1 MRWHELFSRREL
13 LLRWSTDD
21 LFYFD
26 LSLPAF
32 SSSNGGMVF
41 FLNQKKR
48 ENQRNQ
54 TGVMTFKPRRVKRG
68 SRQSPTPRPN
78 GNCRECRRTK

>member
-32 SSSNGGMVF
+32 SSSNGGIVF
-41 FLNQKKR
+41 FLDQKKR
-48 ENQRNQ
+48 KPKESNRRNDL
-54 TGVMTFKPRRVKRG
+54 
-68 SRQSPTPRPN
+68 
-78 GNCRECRRTK
+78 

>member
-32 SSSNGGMVF
+32 SSSNGGIVF
-41 FLNQKKR
+41 SLSQKKR
-48 ENQRNQ
+48 
-54 TGVMTFKPRRVKRG
+54 KPKG
-68 SRQSPTPRPN
+68 IKSA
-78 GNCRECRRTK
+78 